1 MPTKEIGPTKIAW
14 PHMWLRSAV
23 VGNTEPSKGIRPPTK
38 KLSPLR
44 RMQKLRRMK
53 ATLRQPRN

>member
-14 PHMWLRSAV
+14 PYIWLRSAMV
-23 VGNTEPSKGIRPPTK
+23 EKTEPSKGIRPTK

-53 ATLRQPRN
+53 AALGQSRD

>member
-14 PHMWLRSAV
+14 PYIWLRSAMV
-23 VGNTEPSKGIRPPTK
+23 DKTEPSKGIRPTK

-44 RMQKLRRMK
+44 RMQTLRRMK
-53 ATLRQPRN
+53 AALGQSRD

>member
-14 PHMWLRSAV
+14 PHMWLRSAMV
-23 VGNTEPSKGIRPPTK
+23 DKAEPSKGIRPPAR

-44 RMQKLRRMK
+44 RMQKLRRMR
-53 ATLRQPRN
+53 AALGQSRD

>member
-1 MPTKEIGPTKIAW
+1 MPTKEFGPTKIAW
-14 PHMWLRSAV
+14 RHIWLRSAV
-23 VGNTEPSKGIRPPTK
+23 VEKTELSSGTRPPTK

-53 ATLRQPRN
+53 AALGQLRD